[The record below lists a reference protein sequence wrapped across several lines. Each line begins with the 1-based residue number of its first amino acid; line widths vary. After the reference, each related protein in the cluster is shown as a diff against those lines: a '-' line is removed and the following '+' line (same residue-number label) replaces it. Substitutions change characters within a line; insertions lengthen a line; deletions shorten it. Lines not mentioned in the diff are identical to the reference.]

1 MSEETPADW
10 RVWQNAETVSAF
22 AEIRRGGI
30 PGWREQLE
38 TLCQLLPETQGSSH
52 PRVLDIGC
60 GDGILLETVLRHWND
75 AVGVGLDGSEAMLD
89 LARLRL
95 GALNLRVENLFLAD
109 FNDISWRDCLGYRK
123 FDAVISGFAIH
134 HSEDLRKRQLYQEI
148 FELLNPGGVFVNIEH
163 VASASPHGER
173 LFDRL
178 FAAHIVRMKLSN
190 GEATDFD
197 TVLREHENRLDKSAN
212 RLAPVETQ
220 LQWIRDIGY
229 ADVDCYW
236 KQYELVVLAGYKPSG
251 S

>member
-1 MSEETPADW
+1 MNKETPADW
-10 RVWQNAETVSAF
+10 RVWQNPETVSEF

-38 TLCQLLPETQGSSH
+38 TLCHLLPESRIGTH

-95 GALNLRVENLFLAD
+95 GALNARVEHLALAD
-109 FNDISWRDCLGYRK
+109 FNDISWRDRLGCLK
-123 FDAVISGFAIH
+123 FDVVISGFAIH
-134 HSEDLRKRQLYQEI
+134 HSEDIRKKQLYQEI

-163 VASASPHGER
+163 VSSASPLGER

-178 FAAHIVRMKLSN
+178 FVAHIVRMKLSN
-190 GEATDFD
+190 GEAADFE
-197 TVLREHENRLDKSAN
+197 TVLREHGNRLDKSAN
-212 RLAPVETQ
+212 RLAAVETQ
-220 LQWIRDIGY
+220 LRWLRDIGFT
-229 ADVDCYW
+229 DVDCYW
-236 KQYELVVLAGYKPSG
+236 KQYELAVLAGYKPVIA
-251 S
+251 

>member
-1 MSEETPADW
+1 MNKENPANW
-10 RVWQNAETVSAF
+10 RVWQNPETVSAF

-38 TLCQLLPETQGSSH
+38 TLCQLLPESRIGSP

-60 GDGILLETVLRHWND
+60 GDGILLETVLRHWNN

-95 GALNLRVENLFLAD
+95 ATLNPRVESLFLAD
-109 FNDISWRDCLGYRK
+109 FNDSSWRSRLECQK

-134 HSEDLRKRQLYQEI
+134 HSEDVRKKQLYQEI
-148 FELLNPGGVFVNIEH
+148 FGLLNPGGVFVNIEH
-163 VASASPHGER
+163 VASASPLGER

-190 GEATDFD
+190 GEVVDFD

-220 LQWIRDIGY
+220 LQWIRDIGFV
-229 ADVDCYW
+229 DVDCYW
-236 KQYELVVLAGYKPSG
+236 KQYELAVLAGYKPSG